1 MCLFLLPTT
10 VMSSN
15 TENRPGHGREGWEL
29 MKSSWKGLI
38 LYEARH
44 TIHLPWKNRE
54 KVQLLC
60 CGTFLAEESGKEEKV

>member
-1 MCLFLLPTT
+1 
-10 VMSSN
+10 
-15 TENRPGHGREGWEL
+15 

-44 TIHLPWKNRE
+44 TIHLSLSRGKNRE

-60 CGTFLAEESGKEEKV
+60 CGTFLAEEGGKEEEVWR